1 MKSRV
6 FLCSVL
12 SEVSSLSCF
21 RVTCGR
27 WESQPLKWLKEPH
40 VSKTIRVHIII
51 AELYATQQS
60 YSKTGLLH
68 FAKRKGIK
76 AESSLV
82 IYFDEFLQKLTF
94 IK

>member
-1 MKSRV
+1 MKSHV
-6 FLCSVL
+6 FLCSFL

-40 VSKTIRVHIII
+40 VSKTIRVYIIT
-51 AELYATQQS
+51 AELNATQS
-60 YSKTGLLH
+60 YIKTGLLH